1 MGRVDPAGADFEEAS
16 RRRTLAL
23 LFFLAGAATL
33 VAEQASEKIL
43 GTLLGVTTAASAAVL
58 AAFFAGLGAGGLLH
72 RRLLRNGIGTPWGRF
87 ALSAAVI
94 AGWAGAWAAGYDA
107 FPSLLASLLAFARGS
122 SAALGLARLLVASL
136 VVLPPALASGAL
148 LPAALDVADR
158 RGGTGAGASALYAVN
173 LLGSLAGAIGA
184 TWVLFPAVGVDGSL
198 AAVALFSAALVL
210 AARRRDRRE
219 TSPSLAA
226 APIAPK
232 NATPDSGERLL
243 VFSAA
248 FSGFL
253 LLALE
258 VLWTHLLAATTAAS
272 AYAFTTMLG
281 AVLGGLAAGAFLAA
295 RVLPRLPLGFWLP
308 GLALEAGALVLL
320 ATSGRWPSVPSRV
333 TALRDTI
340 SFAGLETLRW
350 REAALLIVPSAILFG
365 ILFPALFRLDLFP
378 EGRRAPLAG
387 TMTAANA
394 LGGIAGALA
403 AGLVFLPLA
412 GSEASLKLL
421 AFLAAAAGLV
431 LVLRF
436 GTPPLRAAGVA
447 LAAGTLLLLATSA
460 PWNRRALAGVP
471 AQPAGLR
478 LIFFSE
484 DPGRGLVTVLQDD
497 PAAGETWSPVRI
509 LFLNGQFQGDDRDE
523 MERQSA
529 IALVPLAFVRDPRS
543 ALVIGLG
550 TGRTAAI
557 PRLLGVPSVTV
568 AETSPGIVRAAR
580 LLFPHVN
587 AALLDDPHVRLERE
601 DGRSLLARGERSWD
615 LVAIE
620 ITGVWAAGATNL
632 YSREFYRAAARR
644 LRPGGALA
652 QWVPLFHIDIP
663 NVGAALATLRGVF
676 PYVSLWRVGNLG
688 LTVATAE
695 PQVVSAAFLDAVARD
710 GERLGWPR
718 DQLAL
723 RLRSLLASRLLAPA
737 DVDAFLAKG
746 AFPLVTD
753 RNRRFEWAT
762 PRFWPGRLRR
772 EEENRRTLA
781 SWSSFAPPPVAEG
794 ATGPLADAARQ
805 LTAEDVRQ
813 SLAPAH

>member
-1 MGRVDPAGADFEEAS
+1 MAQADPASGDGETAS
-16 RRRTLAL
+16 RRRALAL
-23 LFFLAGAATL
+23 LFLLAGAASL

-72 RRLLRNGIGTPWGRF
+72 RRLLRKGIGTPWGRF
-87 ALSAAVI
+87 ALSAAAL
-94 AGWAGAWAAGYDA
+94 AGWGGAWAAGYDA
-107 FPSLLASLLAFARGS
+107 FPSLLASLLSIARGS
-122 SAALGLARLLVASL
+122 SVTLGLARLLAAFL

-173 LLGSLAGAIGA
+173 LLGSFAGAVGA
-184 TWVLFPAVGVDGSL
+184 TWVFFPAVGIDGSL
-198 AAVALFSAALVL
+198 AALALFSAALAL

-219 TSPSLAA
+219 MRITDAVPQSARQQASP
-226 APIAPK
+226 AP
-232 NATPDSGERLL
+232 GERLL

-272 AYAFTTMLG
+272 AFAFTTMLG
-281 AVLGGLAAGAFLAA
+281 AVLAGLAVGAFLAA
-295 RVLPRLPLGFWLP
+295 RILPRLPLGFWLP
-308 GLALEAGALVLL
+308 GLGLEAGAIVLL
-320 ATSGRWPSVPSRV
+320 AANGCWPSVPSQV

-340 SFAGLETLRW
+340 SFAGLEALRW
-350 REAALLIVPSAILFG
+350 REAAFLIVPSAILFG
-365 ILFPALFRLDLFP
+365 VLFPALFRLDLFP

-394 LGGIAGALA
+394 LGGITGALV
-403 AGLVFLPLA
+403 AGLGLLPLA
-412 GSEASLKLL
+412 GSEVSLKFL
-421 AFLAAAAGLV
+421 ALLAAAAGLA

-436 GTPPLRAAGVA
+436 GTPPLRAAGAA
-447 LAAGTLLLLATSA
+447 LAAGALLLFAMSA

-471 AQPAGLR
+471 AQPAGLK
-478 LIFFSE
+478 LVFFSE
-484 DPGRGLVTVLQDD
+484 DPGRGLVTVVEDD

-529 IALVPLAFVRDPRS
+529 IALVPLAFIRDPHS

-568 AETSPGIVRAAR
+568 AETSPGVVRAAR
-580 LLFPHVN
+580 LLYPHVN

-601 DGRSLLARGERSWD
+601 DGRSLLTLDERRWD

-620 ITGVWAAGATNL
+620 ITGVWAADATNL

-663 NVGAALATLRGVF
+663 NVGTALATLRGVF
-676 PYVSLWRVGNLG
+676 PFVSLWRIGNLG
-688 LTVATAE
+688 LMVATAE
-695 PQVVSAAFLDAVARD
+695 PQFVSAAFLDAVARD

-718 DQLAL
+718 DGYARKLCA
-723 RLRSLLASRLLAPA
+723 LLASRLLAPA
-737 DVDAFLAKG
+737 DVDGFLAKG
-746 AFPLVTD
+746 AYPLVTD
-753 RNRRFEWAT
+753 RNRRFSSS
-762 PRFWPGRLRR
+762 RRKRPGQKRGVAHS
-772 EEENRRTLA
+772 NRRFRSVTR
-781 SWSSFAPPPVAEG
+781 G
-794 ATGPLADAARQ
+794 
-805 LTAEDVRQ
+805 
-813 SLAPAH
+813 